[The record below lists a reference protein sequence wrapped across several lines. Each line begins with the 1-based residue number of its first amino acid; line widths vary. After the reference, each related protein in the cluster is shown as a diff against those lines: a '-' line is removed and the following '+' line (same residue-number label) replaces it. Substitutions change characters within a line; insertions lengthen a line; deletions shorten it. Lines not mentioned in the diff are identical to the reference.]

1 MLDNHPTT
9 PVLRAFLRSLSV
21 ADAGL
26 LLHLLECPRCARRA
40 WKELSPRP
48 MRRRPG
54 EPRALDAADSAD
66 APTGSAL
73 PAEEPSLSGAEHCR
87 NLARERRE
95 EQRIDEALALF
106 ERSAALYSRAGLT
119 WEQTTV
125 LGELAGFLLELEQE
139 EEALAAFER
148 ILELGAAVADP
159 GLATGSTAGLAGR
172 LAALG
177 DPLEGRRLLT
187 RLRERLGRRRA
198 AQQRLDLIRN
208 EGLLAAFARQEHQA
222 EKSFRD
228 AWNGYLR
235 AGAPGHALL
244 AVIDLS
250 VLLLRQ
256 ARGPALRDL
265 ASEVG
270 RAFRGHDLPRAV
282 RQALDKLLPGLDPA
296 SDSGQ
301 ASTETLAAIA
311 VDLARA
317 LSTTAGTPT
326 APGTGTA

>member
-1 MLDNHPTT
+1 MNNHPTT

-26 LLHLLECPRCARRA
+26 LLHLLECPRCGRRA

-54 EPRALDAADSAD
+54 EPRALEAADSGD
-66 APTGSAL
+66 APTSSAL
-73 PAEEPSLSGAEHCR
+73 PAEEPFSPLSGAEHCR
-87 NLARERRE
+87 HLARERRE
-95 EQRIDEALALF
+95 EQRIDEAIALF
-106 ERSAALYSRAGLT
+106 ERAAALYSRAGLP
-119 WEQTTV
+119 WEQATV
-125 LGELAGFLLELEQE
+125 LGELASFLLELEQE
-139 EEALAAFER
+139 EEALAAFDR
-148 ILELGAAVADP
+148 ILDLGSTVADP
-159 GLATGSTAGLAGR
+159 GLAAGSTAGLAGR
-172 LAALG
+172 LAALD

-187 RLRERLGRRRA
+187 LLRERLGRRRA
-198 AQQRLDLIRN
+198 VQQRLDLIRS

-235 AGAPGHALL
+235 AGVPGHALL

-270 RAFRGHDLPRAV
+270 RAFRGRDLPKTV
-282 RQALDKLLPGLDPA
+282 RNALDKLLPSLDPG
-296 SDSGQ
+296 SDSSQ
-301 ASTETLAAIA
+301 VSTEHLAAIA

-317 LSTTAGTPT
+317 LSTTTGAPA
-326 APGTGTA
+326 APGTA